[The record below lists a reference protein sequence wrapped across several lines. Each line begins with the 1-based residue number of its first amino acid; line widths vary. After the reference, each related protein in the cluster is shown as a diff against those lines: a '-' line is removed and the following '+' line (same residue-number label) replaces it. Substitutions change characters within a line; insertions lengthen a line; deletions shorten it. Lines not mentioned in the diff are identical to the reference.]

1 MPRSS
6 GSPPPQAHPRWHRPA
21 VVGVLI
27 AVVAIGSF
35 VLRTPE
41 PARTAFALSDAV
53 CSDRAQRPRELEL
66 HVAPQVTLELE
77 DDEHGW
83 SKQRLS
89 REELGAQLEQLDL
102 AWPDCQLQLEVW
114 SVQSPA
120 AGSEWLDGQ
129 LELSQS
135 QVNDLHAEVRSL
147 HAEFRIDG
155 AQRRLERVRLGAAE
169 RRLPEARP

>member
-1 MPRSS
+1 MPTTPQL
-6 GSPPPQAHPRWHRPA
+6 PPRETRQRWHRPA
-21 VVGVLI
+21 AVAALI
-27 AVVAIGSF
+27 AVIAIGLF

-41 PARTAFALSDAV
+41 PARTAFALAESV
-53 CSDRAQRPRELEL
+53 CGDRSQRPRELQL
-66 HVAPQVTLELE
+66 HVAERLTLELE
-77 DDEHGW
+77 DDEHAW

-102 AWPDCQLQLEVW
+102 AWPDCQLQLEAW

-147 HAEFRIDG
+147 HAEFRVDG
-155 AQRRLERVRLGAAE
+155 EQRRLERVRLGAAE

>member
-1 MPRSS
+1 VPSRPDRS
-6 GSPPPQAHPRWHRPA
+6 PQPARQRWQRPA
-21 VVGVLI
+21 LLAALVALVVLGF
-27 AVVAIGSF
+27 F

-41 PARTAFALSDAV
+41 PTRTAFGLAESV
-53 CSDRAQRPRELEL
+53 CSDRRQRPRELAA
-66 HVAPQVTLELE
+66 HVAERVTLEIE
-77 DDEHGW
+77 DQEHGW

-89 REELGAQLEQLDL
+89 REELSAQLEQPDL
-102 AWPDCQLQLEVW
+102 AWPSCQLQLEAW

-135 QVNDLHAEVRSL
+135 QVNDLHAELRSL
-147 HAEFRIDG
+147 HAEFRVVGD
-155 AQRRLERVRLGAAE
+155 QRRLERVRLGAAE

>member
-1 MPRSS
+1 VPRFSH
-6 GSPPPQAHPRWHRPA
+6 PPQSVRQRWQRPA
-21 VVGVLI
+21 AVAGLI
-27 AVVAIGSF
+27 ASIAAGLF
-35 VLRTPE
+35 LLRTPE
-41 PARTAFALSDAV
+41 PARTAFALAESV
-53 CSDRAQRPRELEL
+53 CGDRGQRPRELGM
-66 HVAPQVTLELE
+66 HVAEPVTLEIE

-89 REELGAQLEQLDL
+89 REELSARLEQVDL
-102 AWPDCQLQLEVW
+102 AWPSCQLQLEAW

-135 QVNDLHAEVRSL
+135 QVNDLHAEVRSV
-147 HAEFRIDG
+147 HAEFRVDG
-155 AQRRLERVRLGAAE
+155 EQRRLERVRLGAAE

>member
-1 MPRSS
+1 VPSS
-6 GSPPPQAHPRWHRPA
+6 SNRPPQDARQRWQRPA
-21 VVGVLI
+21 AVAALV
-27 AVVAIGSF
+27 AVVAVGFF

-41 PARTAFALSDAV
+41 PTRTAFALAESV
-53 CSDRAQRPRELEL
+53 CADRAQRPRELRA
-66 HVAPQVTLELE
+66 HVAERVTFEIE

-83 SKQRLS
+83 SKQRIS
-89 REELGAQLEQLDL
+89 REELSAQLEQLDL
-102 AWPDCQLQLEVW
+102 AWPNCQLQLEAW

-135 QVNDLHAEVRSL
+135 QVNDLHAEVRSV

-155 AQRRLERVRLGAAE
+155 ELRRLERVRLGAAE
-169 RRLPEARP
+169 RRLPEPRP

>member
-1 MPRSS
+1 VSS
-6 GSPPPQAHPRWHRPA
+6 TSNHQLEAHQRWHRPA
-21 VVGVLI
+21 AVASLI
-27 AVVAIGSF
+27 AVVAIGFF

-53 CSDRAQRPRELEL
+53 CSDRAQRPRELL
-66 HVAPQVTLELE
+66 HVAPQMTLEIE
-77 DDEHGW
+77 DEEHGW

-89 REELGAQLEQLDL
+89 REELSAQLEQLDL
-102 AWPDCQLQLEVW
+102 AWPGCQLQLEVW
-114 SVQSPA
+114 SVQSPSP
-120 AGSEWLDGQ
+120 GSEWLDGQ

-155 AQRRLERVRLGAAE
+155 EQRRLTRVRLGAAE

>member
-1 MPRSS
+1 V
-6 GSPPPQAHPRWHRPA
+6 AA
-21 VVGVLI
+21 LI
-27 AVVAIGSF
+27 ALIAIGFF

-41 PARTAFALSDAV
+41 PTRTAFALAATV
-53 CSDRAQRPRELEL
+53 CGDRAQRPRELGA
-66 HVAPQVTLELE
+66 HVAEQVTVEIE
-77 DDEHGW
+77 SAEHGW

-89 REELGAQLEQLDL
+89 REQLGAQLEQLDL
-102 AWPDCQLQLEVW
+102 AWPDCQLQLEAW

-135 QVNDLHAEVRSL
+135 QVNDLHAEARSL
-147 HAEFRIDG
+147 HAEFRLAG
-155 AQRRLERVRLGAAE
+155 EQRRLERLRLGAAE

>member
-1 MPRSS
+1 MSS
-6 GSPPPQAHPRWHRPA
+6 TSRHPPQPTRQRWQRPA
-21 VVGVLI
+21 VIAGLI
-27 AVVAIGSF
+27 AILAIGFF

-41 PARTAFALSDAV
+41 PTRTAFALAESV
-53 CSDRAQRPRELEL
+53 CSDRAQRPRELGA
-66 HVAPQVTLELE
+66 HVAERVTIEIE
-77 DDEHGW
+77 GDEQAW

-102 AWPDCQLQLEVW
+102 VWPRCQLQLEAW
-114 SVQSPA
+114 SVRSPA

-147 HAEFRIDG
+147 HAEFRVDG
-155 AQRRLERVRLGAAE
+155 DQRRLERLRLGAAE